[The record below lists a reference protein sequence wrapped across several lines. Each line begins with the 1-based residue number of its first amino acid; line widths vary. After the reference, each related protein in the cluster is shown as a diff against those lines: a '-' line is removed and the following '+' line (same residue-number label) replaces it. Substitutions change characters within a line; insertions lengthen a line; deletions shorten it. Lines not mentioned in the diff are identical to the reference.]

1 MFDRI
6 AWPWR
11 LVGPGGL
18 QQQYPTRVWKQIQ
31 LKMIGVRQQ
40 RGEVGQYGIK
50 VVNGL
55 AAVQPEGRDA
65 LQGELGDHAE
75 CTQ

>member
-1 MFDRI
+1 M
-6 AWPWR
+6 
-11 LVGPGGL
+11 
-18 QQQYPTRVWKQIQ
+18 WKQIQ